1 MKLLTL
7 NFRLALQQVG
17 ILGPKQRDRTS
28 NDYEGTEDRLVVK
41 GLVVI
46 IDDLLCLDKVGNI
59 PFMVDASTQIA
70 HSRKMARTSPDQNN

>member
-41 GLVVI
+41 
-46 IDDLLCLDKVGNI
+46 
-59 PFMVDASTQIA
+59 
-70 HSRKMARTSPDQNN
+70 